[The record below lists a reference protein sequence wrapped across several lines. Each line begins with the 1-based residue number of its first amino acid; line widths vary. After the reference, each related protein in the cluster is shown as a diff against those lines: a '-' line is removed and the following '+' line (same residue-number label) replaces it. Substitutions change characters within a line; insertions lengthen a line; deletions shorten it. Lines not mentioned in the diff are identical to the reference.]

1 MGGDIKISKNLGI
14 VVLMA
19 IALTQVAPM
28 GKKRPTQL
36 RNEQRMIEA
45 TVELLVTHPVDEVT
59 SRAIAE
65 ASSSN
70 VSYIIRYWGSRDAML
85 AAVADA
91 LCSNIVTL
99 IERRVAQVDED
110 QVLSFFAA
118 VSQETEVAIWIKLN
132 RHLAAHHTA
141 DDEHYGGAS
150 KVLLAV
156 ESLLATVL
164 DVSREEARP
173 MAVMAMTL
181 LLGGEI
187 LGPVLGTTQE
197 EFAEVIELATE
208 AVVHRSEVIHDDED
222 EREEAS

>member
-1 MGGDIKISKNLGI
+1 
-14 VVLMA
+14 MA
-19 IALTQVAPM
+19 IALTPVAPLA
-28 GKKRPTQL
+28 KKRPTQL

-45 TVELLVTHPVDEVT
+45 TIGLLAAHPVDEVT

-65 ASSSN
+65 ASSTN

-91 LCSNIVTL
+91 LCASIVTL
-99 IERRVAQVDED
+99 IEGYTSKVSDD
-110 QVLSFFAA
+110 QVLSFFAS

-132 RHLAAHHTA
+132 RYLAAHVTA
-141 DDEHYGGAS
+141 EDESHEGAG
-150 KVLLAV
+150 KVLTAV
-156 ESLLATVL
+156 ESLMVAVL
-164 DVSREEARP
+164 DVSPEEAHP